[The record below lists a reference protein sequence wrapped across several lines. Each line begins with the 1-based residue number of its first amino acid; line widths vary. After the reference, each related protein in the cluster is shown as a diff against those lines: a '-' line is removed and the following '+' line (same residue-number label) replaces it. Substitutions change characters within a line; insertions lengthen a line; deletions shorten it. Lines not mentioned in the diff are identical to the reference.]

1 MIEHFRYKV
10 YKKNGNNWNLVGS
23 TTGTTLSVSDGVYV
37 VECMVKTKGMS
48 KYYHVSDSRR
58 NVK

>member
-37 VECMVKTKGMS
+37 VEYMLKQKECRNIIT
-48 KYYHVSDSRR
+48 SDSRR